1 MSKYR
6 IIKRTF
12 ADGTELFGVQKKC
25 LLIWWNCYHEDAFVR
40 NRNNRKIDRES
51 GMFRELE
58 FAREF
63 IKDHEGSEWVSDR
76 VVK

>member
-12 ADGTELFGVQKKC
+12 ADGKELFCVQKKWMF
-25 LLIWWNCYHEDAFVR
+25 IWWNCYHEDAFVS
-40 NRNNRKIDRES
+40 NRNNRMLATDS
-51 GMFRELE
+51 GMFRELKY
-58 FAREF
+58 AQDF
-63 IKDHEGSEWVSDR
+63 IKEREGSEWVSDE